1 MEFAIWDT
9 TGPRERV
16 STADLYRQHFEEL
29 ALAEACGFHHYWFY
43 EHHLSPTGP
52 VPSPNLMVAAA
63 SQRTSRIRLGN
74 MVTLL
79 PVRNPLLVAE
89 EMAML
94 DQMTGGRL
102 DVGIGRGGKASE
114 YQCFGL
120 DTADSRARFQ
130 ESFDLVR
137 RIWADEMF
145 EHEGPHFKVT
155 KTTALSPVLVQRPH
169 PPVYVTA
176 NSPESIRWAAERDFP
191 FVQLDSMFEDC
202 QRDTA
207 FYRDIRRASGFAQH
221 PRLCLTRE
229 VYVAPTDEQARR
241 EAKDYLM
248 HYWNLWG
255 RFTQFVKAGQVP
267 ASFESW
273 YQRAPRLFAMSFE
286 ELIDAGLVLIGSP
299 ETVARQIRRHRDELD
314 LAVFVCSFQLGGMPH
329 DLVMGS
335 LRAFGAEVMPR
346 LAAEAVTA

>member
-1 MEFAIWDT
+1 MEFGIWDT

-16 STADLYRQHFEEL
+16 TTADLYRQHFAEL
-29 ALAEACGFHHYWFY
+29 TLAETCGFHHYWFY
-43 EHHLSPTGP
+43 EHHLSATGP

-63 SQRTSRIRLGN
+63 AQHTSQIRLGN

-102 DVGIGRGGKASE
+102 DVGIGRGGKAAE
-114 YQCFGL
+114 YECFGL
-120 DTADSRARFQ
+120 ETANSRALFH
-130 ESFDLVR
+130 ESFELIR
-137 RIWADEMF
+137 RIWADEIF
-145 EHEGPHFKVT
+145 EHQGPHFRIAKAA
-155 KTTALSPVLVQRPH
+155 ALSPVLVQRPH

-176 NSPESIRWAAERDFP
+176 NSEESIRWAAERDFP

-202 QRDTA
+202 RRDQA
-207 FYRDIRRASGFAQH
+207 FYREIQRAAGFAVR

-273 YQRAPRLFAMSFE
+273 YQRAPRLFSMSYE

-299 ETVARQIRRHRDELD
+299 ETVARQVRRHRDELD
-314 LAVFVCSFQLGGMPH
+314 LAVFVGSFQLGGMPH
-329 DLVMGS
+329 DKVMSS
-335 LRAFGAEVMPR
+335 LRAFGTEVMPR
-346 LAAEAVTA
+346 VMAETVTA